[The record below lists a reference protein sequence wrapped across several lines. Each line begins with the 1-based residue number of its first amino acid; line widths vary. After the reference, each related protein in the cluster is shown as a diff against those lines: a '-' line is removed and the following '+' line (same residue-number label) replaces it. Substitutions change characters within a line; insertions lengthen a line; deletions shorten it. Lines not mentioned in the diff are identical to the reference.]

1 MSCKSLCPWITIN
14 YREAYNIFACNGIL
28 FNHESP
34 LRGGTFVTKKIVSAL
49 CKIKYGLQNTLYL
62 GNLEAKRD

>member
-1 MSCKSLCPWITIN
+1 MV
-14 YREAYNIFACNGIL
+14 FL

-49 CKIKYGLQNTLYL
+49 CKIKLGLQEKLYL
-62 GNLEAKRD
+62 GNLEAKETGVMQKNM